1 MNIFQYLFFSGPEKL
16 PSGYLLITSGYS
28 MAAVKSEVFNMADPN
43 QTCDP
48 FPDFPIVNI
57 VL

>member
-1 MNIFQYLFFSGPEKL
+1 
-16 PSGYLLITSGYS
+16 
-28 MAAVKSEVFNMADPN
+28 MAAVKSEVINVADPN

-48 FPDFPIVNI
+48 FPDFPIVNV